1 MGMRKRFG
9 LRRTTTVL
17 AALALAGGL
26 PVGSRALAET
36 YTLAGGHSTI
46 VLSWSHA
53 GLSRHSA
60 RVVGIEGTLELD
72 TDTPEAARV
81 DVKIDPS
88 KISSGVGALDR
99 LLRSADFFD
108 VAARPTIAF
117 QSTSVVRTGERTG
130 DVTGDLTIRG
140 TTRPVTLSVTWNF
153 TGEHPLGLINPSFS
167 GKFVSGF
174 SATARLLRSEWG
186 LGRGAPLISDDIDI
200 AIELEAVRR

>member
-1 MGMRKRFG
+1 MDMRKRLS
-9 LRRTTTVL
+9 LRRAVALLAVL
-17 AALALAGGL
+17 VCIGGV

-36 YTLAGGHSTI
+36 YTLSGGHSTI
-46 VLSWSHA
+46 VVSWSHA

-60 RVVGIEGTLELD
+60 RVVGLEGTLELD
-72 TDTPEAARV
+72 TENPEAGSV

-88 KISSGVGALDR
+88 RVSSGVGALDR

-108 VAARPTIAF
+108 VASHPAITFR
-117 QSTSVVRTGERTG
+117 STGVVRTGERSG

-153 TGEHPLGLINPSFS
+153 TGEHPLGLINPSFA

-174 SATARLLRSEWG
+174 SATARLLRSDWG
-186 LGRGAPLISDDIDI
+186 LGRGAPLISDEVDV
-200 AIELEAVRR
+200 AIEVEAVRR